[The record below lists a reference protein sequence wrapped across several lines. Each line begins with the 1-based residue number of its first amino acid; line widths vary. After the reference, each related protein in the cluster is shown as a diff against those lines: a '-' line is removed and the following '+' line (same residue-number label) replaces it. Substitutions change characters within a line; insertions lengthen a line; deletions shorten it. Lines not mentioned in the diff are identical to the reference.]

1 MSHRASPP
9 VTRRE
14 ALCRIGN
21 GFGMLAFAG
30 LVSRSL
36 SAAELAQRPKA
47 GRAARADCIIPRAPS
62 ASSSSS

>member
-1 MSHRASPP
+1 MSHRARHP

-30 LVSRSL
+30 MVGESLATAAPLVS
-36 SAAELAQRPKA
+36 
-47 GRAARADCIIPRAPS
+47 
-62 ASSSSS
+62 